1 MARQG
6 KYVSIAGSPN
16 SPIAHPDGLA
26 CYGRV
31 PEIETKNDF
40 IPAGDIFL
48 RVGRHTGPN
57 RGFGVNHIWAEHEK
71 ELAQLGYDTISD
83 VARFVRDIIQP
94 GAPIYCEFNHPGGKH
109 RTTVLK
115 SALGMVILEPREAPE
130 TYSGW
135 IYVVVTAYS
144 KRNPHGV
151 QIGRII

>member
-1 MARQG
+1 
-6 KYVSIAGSPN
+6 SCLPT
-16 SPIAHPDGLA
+16 GLLLM
-26 CYGRV
+26 
-31 PEIETKNDF
+31 PEWRDDRSRMNREIHVRLRE
-40 IPAGDIFL
+40 GL
-48 RVGRHTGPN
+48 RVKFPWATRPPN

-71 ELAQLGYDTISD
+71 ELARLGYETIND

-115 SALGMVILEPREAPE
+115 SALGIVILEPREAPE
-130 TYSGW
+130 TDSGW

-151 QIGRII
+151 QIGRIE